1 MEGRRG
7 FALDLVTAFVV
18 VVANV
23 FVAGN
28 LLKDRD
34 DFTLWFL
41 GSAFVALG
49 LGCALS
55 VRRRRPLGTLCVA
68 LGLSGAATAAGLL
81 WEPFVVVAFVLYL
94 VAVQGGPRRAL
105 AWCCG
110 VALGSTVL
118 GQVVHPRWEWPFAG
132 GWALAGVV
140 LCTAMWTIGGFVRAR
155 RLDAERL
162 ERQREHQIVMD
173 ERLRIAR
180 EMHDV
185 VTHGMGLIAVKSGIA
200 NHIADERPAEAREAL
215 RVIEATSRE
224 ALGEMRRLLGVLREG
239 AEPPAPGL
247 AGLAD
252 IADRVRA
259 AGVRVELTVECPDGL
274 PDGVGLAVHRIVQE
288 AVTNVVRHAAPARC
302 EVAVRDDRGVV
313 RIEVVDDG
321 SGGSAGSGGSGGAA
335 GRGRRGG
342 HGLVGMRERVAVYG
356 GRFTAGPLP
365 GGGFRV
371 VATLP
376 YGADAAPR
384 KPSPGA
390 DAMSRK
396 PSPGAGA

>member
-18 VVANV
+18 VVVNV

-34 DFTLWFL
+34 DFTPWFL
-41 GSAFVALG
+41 GSVFVALG
-49 LGCALS
+49 LGCALC
-55 VRRRRPLGTLCVA
+55 VRRRWPLGALYVA
-68 LGLSGAATAAGLL
+68 LGLSGAATVAGLL

-94 VAVQGGPRRAL
+94 VAVQGGSRRAL
-105 AWCCG
+105 VWCCG
-110 VALGSTVL
+110 VALVSTVL
-118 GQVVHPRWEWPFAG
+118 GQAVRPRWEWPFAA
-132 GWALAGVV
+132 GWTLVGVG
-140 LCTAMWTIGGFVRAR
+140 LCTAMWAIGRLVRAR
-155 RLDAERL
+155 RRNAELL
-162 ERQREHQIVMD
+162 ERQREHQIVTD

-200 NHIADERPAEAREAL
+200 NHIAAERPAEAREAL

-224 ALGEMRRLLGVLREG
+224 ALGEMRRLLGVLRDG
-239 AEPPAPGL
+239 AEPPPPGL

-252 IADRVRA
+252 IAERVRA
-259 AGVRVELTVECPDGL
+259 AGVRVELSLKCPDGL

-288 AVTNVVRHAAPARC
+288 AVTNVVKHAAPARC
-302 EVAVRDDRGVV
+302 EVRVRDDRGVV

-321 SGGSAGSGGSGGAA
+321 SGGRGGG
-335 GRGRRGG
+335 GG

-356 GRFTAGPLP
+356 GRFMAGPLP

-376 YGADAAPR
+376 YGADAPPREPAP
-384 KPSPGA
+384 GT
-390 DAMSRK
+390 DA
-396 PSPGAGA
+396 